1 MLTEEDVITAVCD
14 YLSRR
19 GYAIDQ
25 QCRTTQH
32 GIDIIATQASSGV
45 TIRIEAK
52 GETSN
57 RAGSRRF
64 GKGFNRGQ
72 SRIHVAAALY
82 AAIATNDAY
91 LAPNDRVGIALPSTN
106 HHREF
111 ISRIGMTLKTLGIA
125 VFWVGPDRQV
135 EVELPYP
142 RHADDMD
149 QR

>member
-1 MLTEEDVITAVCD
+1 MLTEEHVIEAVCD
-14 YLSRR
+14 YLSDR
-19 GYAIDQ
+19 GYVIDQ

-45 TIRIEAK
+45 TLRVEAK

-57 RAGSRRF
+57 RKGSRRF

-82 AAIATNDAY
+82 AAIATKDAH

-111 ISRIGMTLKTLGIA
+111 ISRIEPTLKMLGIA
-125 VFWVGPDRQV
+125 MFWVGSDRQV
-135 EVELPYP
+135 EVEL
-142 RHADDMD
+142 R
-149 QR
+149 